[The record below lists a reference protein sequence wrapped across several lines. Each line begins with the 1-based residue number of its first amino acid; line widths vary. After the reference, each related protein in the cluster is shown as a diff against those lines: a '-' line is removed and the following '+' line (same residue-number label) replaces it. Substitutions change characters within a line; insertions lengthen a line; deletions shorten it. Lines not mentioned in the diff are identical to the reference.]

1 MQVVKA
7 AWTSAKLSWTNGTE
21 ERAPYARPVR
31 ARVRGS
37 PRHVTDRSRRPDA
50 GKLLVLKIIS
60 VLAGTF
66 MVLAGMLAIPGSIL
80 FATYGTDYDLVYLLA
95 CVYAILFGLGALILE
110 LKDDRKATAGAWK
123 WVTVYLRAVMTQ
135 RGKGMAYL
143 CVGILVSV
151 ISPKR
156 EGISIGIV
164 NVAGFLLGATGTL
177 HMCSPPSRASRVS
190 AWSSPLFSASP
201 PPRSGPPQGPDPDR
215 RLVGR
220 ARSLKIAKEP
230 VVAPLATSTVA
241 VASNGEADFNQPIPE
256 GVSATGAWN
265 DIAPVQRA

>member
-21 ERAPYARPVR
+21 ER
-31 ARVRGS
+31 
-37 PRHVTDRSRRPDA
+37 
-50 GKLLVLKIIS
+50 KLLVLKIIS

-177 HMCSPPSRASRVS
+177 HI
-190 AWSSPLFSASP
+190 
-201 PPRSGPPQGPDPDR
+201 
-215 RLVGR
+215 
-220 ARSLKIAKEP
+220 LKIAKEP